1 MARVQMGALYGIS
14 SDTVIPKT
22 DLSSPYALVLVGV
35 ADGNFGPPKVNVG
48 NIYALS
54 LEAQVA
60 TARVSNVYALTLQSV
75 AEFKVP
81 PAELDLLS
89 VSQY

>member
-1 MARVQMGALYGIS
+1 MARVQLGSLYGITTDS
-14 SDTVIPKT
+14 VIPKT

-35 ADGNFGPPKVNVG
+35 EEGNFGPPKLNVG
-48 NIYALS
+48 NVYALS
-54 LEAQVA
+54 LEAQIA